1 MEVPEIWGQQG
12 PYWQTWRHEPIHFV
26 RPAVLPLTVHFRI
39 LVQTSIKVSTHV
51 FHFNLYVNMN
61 IEKFKILPDFLP
73 FQDLL
78 TIKHRAFHFLSFQV
92 DLEII
97 NHNM

>member
-1 MEVPEIWGQQG
+1 
-12 PYWQTWRHEPIHFV
+12 
-26 RPAVLPLTVHFRI
+26 
-39 LVQTSIKVSTHV
+39 
-51 FHFNLYVNMN
+51 MN
-61 IEKFKILPDFLP
+61 IENFKILPDFLP